1 MTRHANNVVTLSVRD
16 WTAIIGI
23 VLTVS
28 SGIMYAYLHHDRML
42 TQLVMQQQSMNHR
55 LEKIEAKIENR
66 RD

>member
-16 WTAIIGI
+16 WAAIVGI

-28 SGIMYAYLHHDRML
+28 SGVMYAYLHHDRML
-42 TQLVMQQQSMNHR
+42 TQLVIQQQSINHR

>member
-42 TQLVMQQQSMNHR
+42 TQLVMQQQSMNQR
-55 LEKIEAKIENR
+55 LEKIEAKIETR

>member
-28 SGIMYAYLHHDRML
+28 SGVMYAYLHHDRML

-55 LEKIEAKIENR
+55 LEKIEAKIETR

>member
-16 WTAIIGI
+16 WAAIVGI

-28 SGIMYAYLHHDRML
+28 SGVMFAYLHHDRML
-42 TQLVMQQQSMNHR
+42 TQLVIQQQSINHR
-55 LEKIEAKIENR
+55 LEKIEAKIETR

>member
-42 TQLVMQQQSMNHR
+42 TQLVMQQQNMNHR
-55 LEKIEAKIENR
+55 LEKIEAKIETR

>member
-42 TQLVMQQQSMNHR
+42 TQLVMQQQSMNQR
-55 LEKIEAKIENR
+55 LEKIESKIETR

>member
-16 WTAIIGI
+16 WAAIIGI

-28 SGIMYAYLHHDRML
+28 SGVMYAYLHHDRML

-55 LEKIEAKIENR
+55 LEKIEAKIETR

>member
-42 TQLVMQQQSMNHR
+42 TQLVMQQQSMNQR

>member
-42 TQLVMQQQSMNHR
+42 TQLVIQQQSINHR
-55 LEKIEAKIENR
+55 LEKIEAKIETR

>member
-16 WTAIIGI
+16 WSAIVGI

-42 TQLVMQQQSMNHR
+42 TQLVMQQQNMNHR
-55 LEKIEAKIENR
+55 LEKIEAKIETR

>member
-28 SGIMYAYLHHDRML
+28 SGVMYAYLHHDRML
-42 TQLVMQQQSMNHR
+42 TQLVMQQQSINHR
-55 LEKIEAKIENR
+55 LEKIEAKIETR

>member
-16 WTAIIGI
+16 WSAIVGI

-28 SGIMYAYLHHDRML
+28 SGVMYAYLHHDRML
-42 TQLVMQQQSMNHR
+42 TQLVMQQQSINHR

>member
-16 WTAIIGI
+16 WAAIVGI

-28 SGIMYAYLHHDRML
+28 SGVMYAYLHHDRML
-42 TQLVMQQQSMNHR
+42 TQLVIQQQSINHR
-55 LEKIEAKIENR
+55 LEKIEAKIETR

>member
-23 VLTVS
+23 VLTIS

-42 TQLVMQQQSMNHR
+42 TQLVMQQQQINHR
-55 LEKIEAKIENR
+55 LDKIESKMDTAR
-66 RD
+66 